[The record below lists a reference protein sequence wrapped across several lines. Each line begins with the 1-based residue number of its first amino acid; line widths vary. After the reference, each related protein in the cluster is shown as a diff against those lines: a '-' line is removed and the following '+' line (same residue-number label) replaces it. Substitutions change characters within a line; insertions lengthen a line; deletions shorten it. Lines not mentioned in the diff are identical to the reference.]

1 MVLVS
6 VLMPSYNHEKFLSE
20 AIESVLS
27 QTFKDL
33 ELIIVDDC
41 SIDDSPKI
49 IADYPRKDTR
59 VRVFFHQENM
69 GVSKTL
75 NDCLS
80 KVKGNYVC
88 FIGSDDIWFPYKLE
102 RQLALIKKH
111 EDKILWSE
119 GEIIDGNGAPTGTTF
134 TKMHQATNK
143 KKSGNLFNDI
153 LLDNYIF
160 GQSLLVKK
168 DFIGDNSF
176 DTSLRFL
183 NDYRFIADLASKHD
197 FLFTPEP
204 LAKYRIHGR
213 NSISRDRPRWL
224 KERILLNRYFLQRY
238 GNEISRKLKGILYMK
253 IGSTYA
259 DLGRTDIAK
268 RFYLNAISI
277 DHFSRETI
285 LYIILALTDVE
296 GLVGGSLFMF
306 YFKVNSIL
314 ALKQLT

>member
-1 MVLVS
+1 
-6 VLMPSYNHEKFLSE
+6 MPSYNHEKFLSE
-20 AIESVLS
+20 AIESILN

-41 SIDDSPKI
+41 SIDNSPEI
-49 IADYPRKDTR
+49 MADYQRKDPR
-59 VRVFFHQENM
+59 VRVFFHKKNL
-69 GVSKTL
+69 GISKTI
-75 NDCLS
+75 NDCLNE
-80 KVKGNYVC
+80 VKGNYVC

-143 KKSGNLFNDI
+143 RKSGNLFNDI

-168 DFIGDNSF
+168 DFIGDNLF

-197 FLFTPEP
+197 FFFVPEP
-204 LAKYRIHGR
+204 LAKYRIHR
-213 NSISRDRPRWL
+213 TNSILNDKTTWL
-224 KERILLNRYFLQRY
+224 KDRITLYNYFLKKY
-238 GNEISRKLKGILYMK
+238 GYKISSNLRGILYMK
-253 IGSTYA
+253 IGSSYA
-259 DLGRTDIAK
+259 ELGRSDLAK
-268 RFYLNAISI
+268 QFYLNAISI

-285 LYIILALTDVE
+285 LYLILALTDAK
-296 GLVGGSLFMF
+296 GRLATSLEKF
-306 YFKVNSIL
+306 YFKINSL
-314 ALKQLT
+314 F